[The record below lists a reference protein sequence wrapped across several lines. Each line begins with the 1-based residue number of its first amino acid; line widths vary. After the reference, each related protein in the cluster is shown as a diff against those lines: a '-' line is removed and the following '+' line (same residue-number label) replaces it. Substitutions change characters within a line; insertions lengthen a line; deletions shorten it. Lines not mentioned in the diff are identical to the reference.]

1 MSSFAAKT
9 VLTIAVAAATLVPF
23 SSASAGDWD
32 RHDRRD
38 AAILGGVLGL
48 AAGVAVGS
56 AMSRPGPVDDER
68 VYIDPPRR
76 YEPSYVYEEPDY
88 RYYQPQPQPVYRPD
102 PVYRPA
108 PVYRAQPVYDN
119 NPGYY
124 QPRRTYR
131 TIEPW
136 TNAWYDYCSQRYR
149 SFNSRSGTYV
159 GNDGQRHFCVAG

>member
-9 VLTIAVAAATLVPF
+9 VLAVAVAAATIVPL

-32 RHDRRD
+32 RRDRRD

-56 AMSRPGPVDDER
+56 AMSRPAPAYEER
-68 VYIDPPRR
+68 VYVD
-76 YEPSYVYEEPDY
+76 EPSYIDEEPDY
-88 RYYQPQPQPVYRPD
+88 RYYRAAPQ

-108 PVYRAQPVYDN
+108 PVYRAQPVYDSRPVYN
-119 NPGYY
+119 
-124 QPRRTYR
+124 QRRTYR

-149 SFNSRSGTYV
+149 SFNTRTGTYTDY
-159 GNDGQRHFCVAG
+159 DGQRHFCVAG

>member
-9 VLTIAVAAATLVPF
+9 VLAVAVAAATIVPF
-23 SSASAGDWD
+23 NTASADDWG
-32 RHDRRD
+32 RRDRRD
-38 AAILGGVLGL
+38 AALLGGVLGL

-56 AMSRPGPVDDER
+56 ALSRPAPVDDER

-88 RYYQPQPQPVYRPD
+88 RYYQPQPQPVYRPAS
-102 PVYRPA
+102 VYRPA
-108 PVYRAQPVYDN
+108 PVYRPQPVYDSR
-119 NPGYY
+119 PVYG
-124 QPRRTYR
+124 QRATYR

-149 SFNSRSGTYV
+149 SFNTRTGTYTDY
-159 GNDGQRHFCVAG
+159 DGQRHFCVAG

>member
-9 VLTIAVAAATLVPF
+9 VLTIAVAAATIVPL

-56 AMSRPGPVDDER
+56 AMSRPAPVDDER

-76 YEPSYVYEEPDY
+76 YEPSYVDEEPDY
-88 RYYQPQPQPVYRPD
+88 RYYRPQPQ

-108 PVYRAQPVYDN
+108 PVYRPQPVYDSR
-119 NPGYY
+119 PVYG
-124 QPRRTYR
+124 QRATYR

-149 SFNSRSGTYV
+149 SFNSRTGTYTDY
-159 GNDGQRHFCVAG
+159 DGQRHFCVAG

>member
-9 VLTIAVAAATLVPF
+9 VLTIAVAAATIAPL

-56 AMSRPGPVDDER
+56 AMSRPAPVDDER

-88 RYYQPQPQPVYRPD
+88 RYYRPQPQ

-108 PVYRAQPVYDN
+108 PVYRPQPIYNSRPVY
-119 NPGYY
+119 G
-124 QPRRTYR
+124 QRATYR

-149 SFNSRSGTYV
+149 SFNSRTGTYTDY
-159 GNDGQRHFCVAG
+159 DGQRHFCVAG